1 MSRNVSDYEYRVI
14 CFDLEGP
21 LSPQDNAYEV
31 MRLIENGDQIFEVLS
46 KYDDLL
52 ALENRV
58 GYEPGDT
65 LALIVPFLL
74 SNNITEKDI
83 SRVSAKAK
91 IVNGAKELISM
102 CRDLGWK
109 TYIISTSYEQHAYSI
124 GARLGVNKEN
134 IICTSLQ
141 LDKLKKSVSEDIA
154 IIKKAED
161 DILKFYENMD
171 KNKEE
176 MIARLDEFFYK
187 ELPKTSYGDV
197 FSKVKVVG
205 GMRKVE
211 AMLKIAQENKV
222 KLRDII
228 VVGDSITDSLMLKK
242 VKEENGIAIVFN
254 GNSYAVPY
262 ANLGLASMDIRFLQ
276 IIVNALTSD
285 KDVIKIVKEWE
296 KNRTHFAKGEIPYH
310 MITPE
315 IKEFLENVKIPK
327 EKFPYFNYLEGAS
340 FEKLSKVIEI
350 HQQFRK
356 WVRGEAAKL
365 G

>member
-1 MSRNVSDYEYRVI
+1 MSRVI

-31 MRLIENGDQIFEVLS
+31 MRLIENGDKIFEVLS
-46 KYDDLL
+46 RYDDLL
-52 ALENRV
+52 AFKNRV

-83 SRVSAKAK
+83 SKVSAKAK

-187 ELPKTSYGDV
+187 ELPKKSYGDV

-222 KLRDII
+222 ELRDII

-276 IIVNALTSD
+276 IIVNALTIEE
-285 KDVIKIVKEWE
+285 DVIKIVKEWE
-296 KNRTHFAKGEIPYH
+296 KNRTYFAKVQIPYH

-315 IKEFLENVKIPK
+315 IKEFLESVKIPK

-340 FEKLSKVIEI
+340 SEKLSKVIEI
-350 HQQFRK
+350 HQLFRK